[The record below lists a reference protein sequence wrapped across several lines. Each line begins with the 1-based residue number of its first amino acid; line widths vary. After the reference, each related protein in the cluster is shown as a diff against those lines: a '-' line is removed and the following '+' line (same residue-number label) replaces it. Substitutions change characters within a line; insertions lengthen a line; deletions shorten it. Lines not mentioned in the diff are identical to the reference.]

1 MPGRWFRASH
11 SGGGARLLR
20 IALVLIWVGLGLGG
34 WPGLISPA
42 AAQGDA
48 FDASTLTVNVE
59 LILDVSGSMA
69 ELIPGT
75 DQTRMEAAQEA
86 LLAVIAQIPERPGL
100 NVGLRVYGQAGSN
113 LQADQAVSCATTE
126 LLV

>member
-11 SGGGARLLR
+11 SGGGTRLLR

-42 AAQGDA
+42 AAQGDT

-75 DQTRMEAAQEA
+75 VLKIPAAA
-86 LLAVIAQIPERPGL
+86 
-100 NVGLRVYGQAGSN
+100 
-113 LQADQAVSCATTE
+113 ATAP
-126 LLV
+126 